1 MMEILKNILVS
12 LAIGFIFA
20 ILQNLLESK
29 ILVVFLKNNLITI
42 EITMLAINSA
52 TLGIVLTKIR
62 EIIDKI
68 PDKSDFSRSK
78 EQMLISVKEQIMLII
93 FSSVI
98 LILVGSCIINKLQ
111 NDIISLSFNALLI
124 ACFVYA
130 VLILFDVA
138 KSVFV
143 LLDFKPPKKIN

>member
-1 MMEILKNILVS
+1 MEILRNILIS

-20 ILQNLLESK
+20 ILQNLLKSE
-29 ILVVFLKNNLITI
+29 ILIMFLKNNLITI

-62 EIIDKI
+62 EIIDRF
-68 PDKSDFSRSK
+68 PEKSDFSRSK
-78 EQMLISVKEQIMLII
+78 KQMLLSIKEQIILII
-93 FSSVI
+93 FSSI
-98 LILVGSCIINKLQ
+98 ALILAGSCIINKLQ
-111 NDIISLSFNALLI
+111 NDIINLSFDALLI

-143 LLDFKPPKKIN
+143 LLDFKPPKNG

>member
-1 MMEILKNILVS
+1 MEILRNILIS

-20 ILQNLLESK
+20 ILQNLLKSE
-29 ILVVFLKNNLITI
+29 ILIMFLKNNLITI

-62 EIIDKI
+62 EIIDRF
-68 PDKSDFSRSK
+68 PEKSDFSRSK
-78 EQMLISVKEQIMLII
+78 KQMLLSIKEQIILII
-93 FSSVI
+93 FSSI
-98 LILVGSCIINKLQ
+98 ALILAGSYIINKLQ
-111 NDIISLSFNALLI
+111 NDIINLSFDALLI

-143 LLDFKPPKKIN
+143 LLDFKPPKNG